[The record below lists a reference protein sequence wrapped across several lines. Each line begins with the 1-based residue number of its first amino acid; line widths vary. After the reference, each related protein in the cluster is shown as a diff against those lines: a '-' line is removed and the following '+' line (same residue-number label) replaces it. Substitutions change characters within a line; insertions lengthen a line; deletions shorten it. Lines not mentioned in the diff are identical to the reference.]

1 MRRSLSFLRERWE
14 VAALLLAAALVYQPW
29 AATALPILD
38 FSEFL
43 PILTAHASPFAQFGE
58 VARYMATQGRFC
70 PLLFAYIVAT
80 WNLFGMWA
88 PGWHFSYFVLNAAV
102 IVFAQS
108 FFVRL
113 GAKRSAVIFA
123 LAIWTFSPPVAAGW
137 LRPTGEPIGLLLMLA
152 ALSQAYNF
160 ADARDWRSRAV
171 VIAALAVGMIAA
183 KEMLVVLLPAVWL
196 MTRLTHR
203 DGKWEWAPWSKRDAV
218 VTSASFAATLAALV
232 PVAFVA
238 RTAPAGNYA
247 GRYGSVPFS
256 LDAFIA
262 RLEVA
267 TLPSRAELPKLVQL
281 VNDPLWQWWL
291 GFPNYMWITV
301 VLVAMTIV
309 FVRSRANGRSGSCW
323 PLVLGALWLLPGVL
337 AYVPWPSE
345 ATFYMLPFTLGLTFI
360 AAHAFSSMLERR
372 SSGIIAFTAV
382 AAILGISIIEARD
395 LVDEHNLR
403 IHTDQSI
410 LEAAS
415 RAGRDL
421 PLYAAVP
428 APAPPGVFGWGKKLG
443 EYGRAAGMISP
454 SRAVDVGCVEGMQRA
469 RMHEAAIIV
478 SAAEGCGSLGGETIV
493 VVQSVPRHRWPWI
506 LEEKG
511 NRRMAFVTRAG
522 ERVAAEK
529 PKTENAAR

>member
-1 MRRSLSFLRERWE
+1 
-14 VAALLLAAALVYQPW
+14 
-29 AATALPILD
+29 
-38 FSEFL
+38 
-43 PILTAHASPFAQFGE
+43 
-58 VARYMATQGRFC
+58 
-70 PLLFAYIVAT
+70 
-80 WNLFGMWA
+80 
-88 PGWHFSYFVLNAAV
+88 
-102 IVFAQS
+102 
-108 FFVRL
+108 
-113 GAKRSAVIFA
+113 
-123 LAIWTFSPPVAAGW
+123 
-137 LRPTGEPIGLLLMLA
+137 
-152 ALSQAYNF
+152 
-160 ADARDWRSRAV
+160 
-171 VIAALAVGMIAA
+171 
-183 KEMLVVLLPAVWL
+183 
-196 MTRLTHR
+196 
-203 DGKWEWAPWSKRDAV
+203 
-218 VTSASFAATLAALV
+218 
-232 PVAFVA
+232 
-238 RTAPAGNYA
+238 
-247 GRYGSVPFS
+247 
-256 LDAFIA
+256 
-262 RLEVA
+262 
-267 TLPSRAELPKLVQL
+267 
-281 VNDPLWQWWL
+281 
-291 GFPNYMWITV
+291 MWITV
-301 VLVAMTIV
+301 VLVAVTIV
-309 FVRSRANGRSGSCW
+309 FVRSRANGRSGSYW